1 MATTSGSSVLDV
13 AARLRLAITRTS
25 RRLRQEAGTG
35 LSPALT
41 SALATVSRHGPL
53 TPSELAAAERIQRPT
68 ATRILAKL
76 EAEGLV
82 ERAEDPADR
91 RSALV
96 SASPAGEVL
105 LIRLRSRKDAFLAR
119 RLDELG
125 PAELKTLNDAVTV
138 LERLLDED
146 GRR

>member
-1 MATTSGSSVLDV
+1 MATTSVPAVLDV
-13 AARLRLAITRTS
+13 AVRLRLTVTRTA
-25 RRLRQEAGTG
+25 RRLRQEAGGG

-53 TPSELAAAERIQRPT
+53 TPSELATAERVQRPT

-91 RSALV
+91 RSSLV

-105 LIRLRSRKDAFLAR
+105 LIRLRSRKEAFLAR
-119 RLDELG
+119 RLAELD
-125 PAELKTLNDAVTV
+125 PADLKTLDDAAGV

>member
-1 MATTSGSSVLDV
+1 MATTSGHAVLDV

-53 TPSELAAAERIQRPT
+53 TPSELAAAERVQRPT

-91 RSALV
+91 RSSLV

-105 LIRLRSRKDAFLAR
+105 LIRLRSRKEAFLAR
-119 RLDELG
+119 RLAELDS
-125 PAELKTLNDAVTV
+125 ADLKTLGEAAEV

>member
-1 MATTSGSSVLDV
+1 MATNSAASVLDV
-13 AARLRLAITRTS
+13 AARLRLTVTRTA
-25 RRLRQEAGTG
+25 RRLRQEAGSG

-68 ATRILAKL
+68 ATRILARL
-76 EAEGLV
+76 EAGGLV
-82 ERAEDPADR
+82 ERAGDPADR
-91 RSALV
+91 RSSLV

-105 LIRLRSRKDAFLAR
+105 LIRLRSRKEAFLAR
-119 RLDELG
+119 RL
-125 PAELKTLNDAVTV
+125 AELDPADLATLEQAAAV

-146 GRR
+146 